1 MPQEF
6 TLPSNMSNCHWFCP
20 KIITQNYL
28 TTENN
33 YYAKTCPTYY
43 TPMVYMHLHVVIT
56 LNHCCDFTSKCKMGD
71 IIDMQNIRA
80 TYIDVANMDE
90 ILISIDVET

>member
-1 MPQEF
+1 
-6 TLPSNMSNCHWFCP
+6 
-20 KIITQNYL
+20 
-28 TTENN
+28 
-33 YYAKTCPTYY
+33 
-43 TPMVYMHLHVVIT
+43 MVYMHLHVVIT